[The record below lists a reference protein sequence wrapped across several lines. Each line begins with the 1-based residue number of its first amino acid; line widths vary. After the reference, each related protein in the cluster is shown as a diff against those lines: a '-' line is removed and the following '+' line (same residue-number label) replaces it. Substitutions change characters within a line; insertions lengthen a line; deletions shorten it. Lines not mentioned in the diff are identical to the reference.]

1 MKDLGIHPSSIAA
14 TNDRLRDRE
23 NLARQ
28 LRTTQMMREQARE
41 QIQPTEIITELISID
56 LKLQGDTDLA
66 GNPIPLEREII
77 SQLKARADIKFRLLS
92 KVLPDLKATES
103 VSYSAHDHQHI
114 HAHGDIQ
121 SVSNMELAQRLQ
133 LWRRSHLKEINV
145 ASMEDPAPLTATQP
159 TSAAAKVGSEP
170 TYEFL

>member
-1 MKDLGIHPSSIAA
+1 MTDLLLHPSSLNA

-41 QIQPTEIITELISID
+41 QIQPTALITELIEID
-56 LKLQGDTDLA
+56 LKMQGDNDLA
-66 GNPIPLEREII
+66 DNVIPLEREVLAA
-77 SQLKARADIKFRLLS
+77 LKARADIKFRLLS

-103 VSYSAHDHQHI
+103 VSYSSHDHQHL

-133 LWRRSHLKEINV
+133 LWRRDHLKEITT
-145 ASMEDPAPLTATQP
+145 AEITDPAPLTGK
-159 TSAAAKVGSEP
+159 SRVDP
-170 TYEFL
+170 TYDWL